1 MSAGKNQTVDRRIRK
16 TKKVLKESL
25 ATLLLQ
31 KNINDITVRELV
43 NLADVNRGTFYLHY
57 RDIYDMLTQIEAEML
72 QDLETISSRYPA
84 AILNG
89 SPQPYIAA
97 MLDYIEDNKTFCRM
111 LLGPYGDMAFV
122 ERLKKLVEDKCLSSL
137 RENIPEIDPQR
148 YQYFASYTV
157 SGCIGLV
164 QTWMESGMHTS
175 PRELSQVTEGM
186 IQNGIEFLHREAKP
200 RPYTTDV

>member
-1 MSAGKNQTVDRRIRK
+1 MRADKNPTVDRRIRK

-31 KNINDITVRELV
+31 KNINDITVQELV

-57 RDIYDMLTQIEAEML
+57 RDIYDMLTQIEAEMM
-72 QDLETISSRYPA
+72 QDLEIISSRYPP

-89 SPQPYIAA
+89 SPQPYISA
-97 MLDYIEDNKTFCRM
+97 MLEYIEENKTFCRM

-122 ERLKKLVEDKCLSSL
+122 ERLKKLVEEKCLSSL
-137 RENIPEIDPQR
+137 RENKPELEPQR

-164 QTWMESGMHTS
+164 QTWMESGMRIS
-175 PRELSQVTEGM
+175 PRELSQVAEGM
-186 IQNGIEFLHREAKP
+186 IQNGIEFLHREAKIQQS
-200 RPYTTDV
+200 